1 MNRGAAVAAVGVLL
15 RPNYRHHS
23 RYLLVP
29 ILLLLLIA
37 SDPVAAAGPRINFL
51 LYCSGCHRPGGE
63 GKPPHVP
70 TLHHELGRMLAVPQM
85 RAYLV
90 RIPGATQAPINDA
103 ELTAVI
109 NWVLEEFNAETLPP
123 DFEYLSGEE
132 VTAARK
138 NILADPLKYRAR
150 YWKAYP
156 N

>member
-1 MNRGAAVAAVGVLL
+1 MTAVGVSL
-15 RPNYRHHS
+15 RRHYRHLD

-37 SDPVAAAGPRINFL
+37 SHPVAAAGPRINFL

-70 TLHHELGRMLAVPQM
+70 TLHHELGRMLSVPQM

-90 RIPGATQAPINDA
+90 RIPGAIQAPINDA

-109 NWVLEEFNAETLPP
+109 NWVLEEFNADTLPRG
-123 DFEYLSGEE
+123 FEYLSVEE

-138 NILADPLKYRAR
+138 NILADPLKYRTR

-156 N
+156 D

>member
-1 MNRGAAVAAVGVLL
+1 MNSGAAVTAANILF
-15 RPNYRHHS
+15 PPKYRQLKP
-23 RYLLVP
+23 YLLVP
-29 ILLLLLIA
+29 VLLLFLIA
-37 SDPVAAAGPRINFL
+37 SNLASAASPRINYL

-70 TLHHELGRMLAVPQM
+70 TLHHELGRMLSVPQM

-90 RIPGATQAPINDA
+90 RIPGATQAPINDT
-103 ELTAVI
+103 ELTGVI
-109 NWVLEEFNAETLPP
+109 NWVLEEFNAETLPEG
-123 DFEYLSGEE
+123 FVYLSVEE

-138 NILADPLKYRAR
+138 KLLADPLKYRTR